1 MKKADWAALILLG
14 GKSSRMGEDK
24 AFVKWQGKT
33 FLNHTLDLLTPFND
47 EIYLSVNADQ
57 HQLLKS
63 DHHCIPDKFED
74 KGPLGGILST
84 MECANKDLLV
94 IPIDM
99 PLLSAN
105 LLRPLIEQAELACY
119 QIDGNIE
126 PFPSFWPSSLVK
138 SIKDSMHEYDL
149 SVKAFLKKNRV
160 QFLRSG
166 QSEVFRNFNFKED
179 LNLSNPRSD

>member
-63 DHHCIPDKFED
+63 DYHCIPDKFED

-126 PFPSFWPSSLVK
+126 PFPSFWPFGLREIIEA
-138 SIKDSMHEYDL
+138 SIQENEL
-149 SVKAFLKKNRV
+149 SVKAFLKKNSV
-160 QFLRSG
+160 KHLK
-166 QSEVFRNFNFKED
+166 SEHSNIFKNFNFKED
-179 LNLSNPRSD
+179 LNPSNPRST